1 MNETIGFQFL
11 LILFMVALNA
21 FFAASEVALVSS
33 RLSRLQSMAEEG
45 NVGAQASVSL
55 LSNSERL
62 LSVVQ
67 VGVTICSLAIGA
79 TGEETLKNLFASW
92 LKPLM
97 QTKYLEDGLLL
108 VSVVL
113 AYMLMTYLHVVIGEV
128 VPKNVAIDKRE
139 RLAVIVAPPMLIFF
153 RVAEPFVLVLEKS
166 AAVISKAI
174 GVRGGPGAGHS
185 VEELKYILASSM
197 HEGLLEGFA
206 ERSMQ
211 RLLELQEYLTRE
223 IMVPRNQVISAS
235 IDTSLDQL
243 LRLANEHQYTRLPV
257 YEGRPENLIGY
268 IHVKDLL
275 REWEDRRIATERR
288 RAVRPFDI
296 RRIVRVLPIVPE
308 SKPVTQLME
317 EFRRS
322 HSHIAMVVDEFGTVA
337 GVVTLE
343 DLVEQIFGEI
353 EDEHDVRRPV
363 VERAAE
369 VIQLD
374 GATPIRDLE
383 VQYGIE
389 LPSEAGYETLA
400 GFLLFRL
407 GRIPQEGD
415 EVTEGLRRYVITSME
430 RHRIARVRIER
441 LPPEETPV
449 AAS

>member
-1 MNETIGFQFL
+1 MNETTGYQFL
-11 LILFMVALNA
+11 LLFFMVALNG

-33 RLSRLQSMAEEG
+33 RLSRLRSQAEEG
-45 NVGAQASVSL
+45 HVGAQAAVSL

-79 TGEETLKNLFASW
+79 TGEETLKNLFSSW
-92 LKPLM
+92 LKPFM
-97 QTKYLEDGLLL
+97 QTKYMEDALVL

-113 AYMLMTYLHVVIGEV
+113 SYMLMTYLHVVVGEV

-153 RVAEPFVLVLEKS
+153 RIVEPFVLVLEKS
-166 AAVISKAI
+166 ASFLSRAI
-174 GVRGGPGAGHS
+174 GVKGEMASGHS
-185 VEELKYILASSM
+185 VEELKYILSSSM
-197 HEGLLEGFA
+197 NEGVLEGFA

-211 RLLELQEYLTRE
+211 RMLELQEYLTRE
-223 IMVPRNQVISAS
+223 IMVPRNQVISAAV
-235 IDTSLDQL
+235 DTSLDHL
-243 LRLANEHQYTRLPV
+243 LRIANEHQYTRLPI

-288 RAVRPFDI
+288 RSVRPFVL
-296 RRIVRVLPIVPE
+296 RRIMRVLPIVPE
-308 SKPVTQLME
+308 SKPVSQLMDD
-317 EFRRS
+317 FRKS
-322 HSHIAMVVDEFGTVA
+322 HSHIAMVVDEFGTVV

-353 EDEHDVRRPV
+353 EDEHDVRRPI
-363 VERAAE
+363 VEQAAE
-369 VIQLD
+369 VILLD

-383 VQYGIE
+383 LQYGID

-407 GRIPQEGD
+407 GRIPAVGD
-415 EVTEGLRRYVITSME
+415 EVTEGPRRYVITEME
-430 RHRIARVRIER
+430 RHRVARVRIER
-441 LPPEETPV
+441 LP
-449 AAS
+449 A

>member
-1 MNETIGFQFL
+1 MNETTGYQFVL
-11 LILFMVALNA
+11 LFFMVALNG

-33 RLSRLQSMAEEG
+33 RLSRLRSEAEEG
-45 NVGAQASVSL
+45 HVGAQAAVSL

-79 TGEETLKNLFASW
+79 TGEETLKALFSSW

-113 AYMLMTYLHVVIGEV
+113 SYMLMTYLHVVIGEV

-139 RLAVIVAPPMLIFF
+139 RLAVIVAPPMLVFF
-153 RVAEPFVLVLEKS
+153 RVVEPFVLVLEKS
-166 AAVISKAI
+166 ASVISRAI
-174 GVRGGPGAGHS
+174 GVKGDSVSGHS
-185 VEELKYILASSM
+185 VEELKYILSSSM
-197 HEGLLEGFA
+197 HEGVLEGFA

-211 RLLELQEYLTRE
+211 RMLELQEYLTRE

-235 IDTSLDQL
+235 VDTSLDHL
-243 LRLANEHQYTRLPV
+243 LRIANEHQYTRLPI

-288 RAVRPFDI
+288 RSVRPFEM
-296 RRIVRVLPIVPE
+296 RRIMRVLPIVPE
-308 SKPVTQLME
+308 SKPVSQLMD
-317 EFRRS
+317 EFRKS
-322 HSHIAMVVDEFGTVA
+322 HSHIAMVVDEFGTVV

-363 VERAAE
+363 VEQAAE
-369 VIQLD
+369 VILLD

-383 VQYGIE
+383 LQYGIE

-407 GRIPQEGD
+407 GRIPSVGD
-415 EVTEGLRRYVITSME
+415 EVTEELRKYVITEME

-441 LPPEETPV
+441 L
-449 AAS
+449 AS